1 MKPAPL
7 PAREA
12 FADALLSARSDTRSQ
27 RCPTAASR
35 AAGYCWAIRQ
45 EPEMNRTQWLSVWGF
60 ALGAASNPY
69 AIAQTQP
76 EAPEQP
82 MVRHSAGGIAYI
94 SGGASEDDRQSMAQ
108 RQAEFPFTV
117 KLSEPS
123 GEFAVAD
130 RLSVLTPQGSLLI
143 VRDAG
148 PVVMM
153 KLPPGPY
160 TLEAS
165 YQGRVERRAIQV
177 AANAQTLNW
186 RLAG

>member
-1 MKPAPL
+1 
-7 PAREA
+7 
-12 FADALLSARSDTRSQ
+12 
-27 RCPTAASR
+27 
-35 AAGYCWAIRQ
+35 
-45 EPEMNRTQWLSVWGF
+45 MNRTQWLSVWGF
-60 ALGAASNPY
+60 ALGAAAHPY
-69 AIAQTQP
+69 AVAQTRA
-76 EAPEQP
+76 ETPEQP
-82 MVRHSAGGIAYI
+82 MVQHSAGGIAYI
-94 SGGASEDDRQSMAQ
+94 SGGASQDDRASMAG

-117 KLSEPS
+117 MLSVPN
-123 GEFAVAD
+123 GEMAVAD

-186 RLAG
+186 RLSG

>member
-1 MKPAPL
+1 
-7 PAREA
+7 
-12 FADALLSARSDTRSQ
+12 
-27 RCPTAASR
+27 
-35 AAGYCWAIRQ
+35 
-45 EPEMNRTQWLSVWGF
+45 MNRTQWLSVWGF
-60 ALGAASNPY
+60 ALGAAANPY
-69 AIAQTQP
+69 AIAQTP
-76 EAPEQP
+76 TESPAQP
-82 MVRHSAGGIAYI
+82 MVQHSAGGIAYI
-94 SGGASEDDRQSMAQ
+94 SGGASQDDRQSMAG

-117 KLSEPS
+117 MLSVPN
-123 GEFAVAD
+123 GELAVAD

-186 RLAG
+186 LLAG

>member
-1 MKPAPL
+1 
-7 PAREA
+7 
-12 FADALLSARSDTRSQ
+12 
-27 RCPTAASR
+27 
-35 AAGYCWAIRQ
+35 
-45 EPEMNRTQWLSVWGF
+45 MNRTHWLSVWGF
-60 ALGAASNPY
+60 ALGAAAHPY
-69 AIAQTQP
+69 AIAQTRA

-82 MVRHSAGGIAYI
+82 MVQHSAGGIAYI
-94 SGGASEDDRQSMAQ
+94 SGGASQDDRASMAG
-108 RQAEFPFTV
+108 RQAEFPLTV
-117 KLSEPS
+117 MLSVPN
-123 GEFAVAD
+123 GEMAVAD

-186 RLAG
+186 RLPG